1 MENIEKGKN
10 EEILKKLKTDLYV
23 NEDNTV
29 NVEKLVGPNM
39 KTGKGSIEKG
49 DVYVIE
55 QKAKIASEVKSD
67 TNTNMDYYLIYY
79 DDEKVDINLGL
90 AFEYDENTSKDWNE
104 IFETAQKHPEQSEEN
119 EAIGIDSEG
128 NPVNMDLWNS
138 KKVEDGYGL
147 NHGGSSGDITPSYK
161 GAFPDG
167 KIEGTV
173 PKYIKKP
180 GDDKFY
186 KVTSMYQTFY
196 RCGDL
201 TQAPEIPDSVIN
213 MNYTFHGC
221 SRLTQAPEIPDS
233 VTNMYGTFCGCS
245 SLTQA
250 PEIPDG
256 VINMNET
263 FRDCSSLTQAPEIPD
278 SVTDMYGTF
287 YDCSSLTGTIVINA
301 NPDSYNYCFSGA
313 STSPDANLVLTGLS
327 ENLEELLNTKSED
340 SNISLGK

>member
-161 GAFPDG
+161 GEFPDG

-186 KVTSMYQTFY
+186 EVTSMFATFY
-196 RCGDL
+196 NC
-201 TQAPEIPDSVIN
+201 E
-213 MNYTFHGC
+213 
-221 SRLTQAPEIPDS
+221 RLTHAPEIPDS
-233 VTNMYGTFCGCS
+233 VTNMNGTF
-245 SLTQA
+245 
-250 PEIPDG
+250 E
-256 VINMNET
+256 
-263 FRDCSSLTQAPEIPD
+263 
-278 SVTDMYGTF
+278 Y
-287 YDCSSLTGTIVINA
+287 CSSLTGTIVINA
-301 NPDSYNYCFSGA
+301 NPNYYNYCFAGA
-313 STSPDANLVLTGLS
+313 STSPDANLVLTGSS
-327 ENLEELLNTKSED
+327 EKLEELLNTKSED